1 MRQTRVTVEVRNI
14 KGGRKLWE
22 ELFLIDTGATD
33 CFIPAAA
40 LTKLG
45 VAVEGQV
52 DSELAD
58 GTIRVFDYGFV
69 RVKFMGQETVC
80 HAIFA
85 PDTAAPLLGVVALEN
100 TGIAVDPKTHSLKR
114 LHAKP
119 LKAVRDGASPSG
131 TTTRG

>member
-1 MRQTRVTVEVRNI
+1 MGQTRVTVEVRNI

-22 ELFLIDTGATD
+22 NLFLVDTGATD
-33 CFIPAAA
+33 CLIPAAA
-40 LTKLG
+40 LKKLG
-45 VAVEGQV
+45 VQVEGQV

-58 GTIRVFDYGFV
+58 GSVRVFDYGFV

-85 PDTAAPLLGVVALEN
+85 PDQAEPLLGVVALEN

-114 LHAKP
+114 LHAKS
-119 LKAVRDGASPSG
+119 LKARRP
-131 TTTRG
+131 RGQSRKS

>member
-1 MRQTRVTVEVRNI
+1 MGQTRVTVEVRHI

-22 ELFLIDTGATD
+22 HLFLVDTGATD
-33 CFIPAAA
+33 CFIPRSA

-45 VAVEGQV
+45 VEVEGQV

-58 GTIRVFDYGFV
+58 GTVRVFDYGFV

-80 HAIFA
+80 HAVFG
-85 PDTAAPLLGVVALEN
+85 PDEAEPLLGVVALEN

-119 LKAVRDGASPSG
+119 LKTRSRKSARSDRGSP
-131 TTTRG
+131 